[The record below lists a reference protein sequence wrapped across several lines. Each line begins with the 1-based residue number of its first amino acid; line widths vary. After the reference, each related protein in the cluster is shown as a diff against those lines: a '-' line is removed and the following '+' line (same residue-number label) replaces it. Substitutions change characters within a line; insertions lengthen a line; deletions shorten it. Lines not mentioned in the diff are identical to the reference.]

1 MSLVLHPTHLY
12 DQQQALTQNEV
23 LLQNSKKENT
33 NLERGKLKNI
43 SQETT
48 AVSEMLYKPIFWWW
62 HEIF

>member
-23 LLQNSKKENT
+23 LLQNSKENT